1 MSDTPGQFVWYDLM
15 TSDLDR
21 AVAFYTE
28 AIGWGTQ
35 PRKGPAPYVMWTV
48 DGAPIGGVMP
58 YASEHAAAG
67 VTPHWVAYVTV
78 ADVDEAVEKTR
89 KHGGSIVNEP
99 RDIPDIG
106 RIAAIRD
113 PQGALIAVFK
123 ATAEMR
129 SPEPTVGNFSWHE
142 LVTSDHEAAFDFY
155 SDLFS
160 WEKTSEFDM
169 GAEMGKYQMY
179 GQAGKPYGGMMNN
192 ASVPP
197 HWLCYVKIGEI
208 GPSVD
213 RIKQLGGQVLYDPM
227 EVPGGDWV
235 TACLDPQGAPFAI
248 HTSKST

>member
-28 AIGWGTQ
+28 AVGWGTQ
-35 PRKGPAPYVMWTV
+35 PWNGPAPYVMWTV
-48 DGAPIGGVMP
+48 NGAPIGGVVP
-58 YASEHAAAG
+58 YTSEHAAAG

-78 ADVDEAVEKTR
+78 ADVDEAVAKTR
-89 KHGGSIVNEP
+89 RHGGAIVNEP

-106 RIAAIRD
+106 RIAVIRD

-123 ATAEMR
+123 PIAAM
-129 SPEPTVGNFSWHE
+129 PTDESIVGNFSWRE

-155 SDLFS
+155 SDLFG
-160 WEKTSEFDM
+160 WEKTSDFDM
-169 GAEMGKYQMY
+169 GPTMGKYQMY
-179 GQAGKPYGGMMNN
+179 GHGEHAYGGMMNN

-197 HWLCYVKIGEI
+197 HWLCYIKVGEI
-208 GPSVD
+208 VPAAE

-235 TACLDPQGAPFAI
+235 TACLDPQGAAFAI
-248 HTSKST
+248 HGVK